1 MDKKEK
7 DNSQKLVSFLRPG
20 TTASKGASIVST
32 AKQVGQTLN
41 TQRIL
46 VVGPGNFLGL
56 EDLARLKPH
65 SYSVR
70 CVSTTGVIILLE
82 PEKFNSIVKHI
93 PDGFKEITRINK
105 LKWKSYYDT
114 LARLEDQKHEMI
126 GRQKQLI
133 NESSDTFT
141 NMAPKP
147 QNPAVIKY
155 N

>member
-1 MDKKEK
+1 M
-7 DNSQKLVSFLRPG
+7 
-20 TTASKGASIVST
+20 ST

-141 NMAPKP
+141 NMEFFKATYFNERLDRQKMRRIFE
-147 QNPAVIKY
+147 QKVKTAADLREL
-155 N
+155 